1 MPTEKVFC
9 DHYKFLERWY
19 IKYGGSK
26 LLDEM
31 TEHHPD
37 RAGTPCK
44 VCLDSV
50 DTNTVDSTK

>member
-9 DHYKFLERWY
+9 DFYKFLERLY
-19 IKYGGSK
+19 INRGGSK

-31 TEHHPD
+31 GEHHPD

-44 VCLDSV
+44 VCLDSGRI
-50 DTNTVDSTK
+50 NPVDSTK